1 MRVISGKY
9 KRRNL
14 KAVPGNN
21 TRPTTDKNKENM
33 FNLIGPYF
41 DGGNVLDL
49 FAGSG
54 GLGIEALSRG
64 MDCLYAVD
72 QNYQAFM
79 TVREN
84 LESLNIQKSEA
95 QVYKMSCFKAL
106 EKFIEEKITFDLVL
120 LDPPYGKGFV
130 PKVLHI
136 MIENHLLNDG
146 AIVVA
151 EEINEVNL
159 DDAYGRL
166 EKYKEVNYGLT
177 TLHIYRMEE
186 EA

>member
-33 FNLIGPYF
+33 FNIIGPYF
-41 DGGNVLDL
+41 EGGNVLDL

-64 MDCLYAVD
+64 MDHLYAVD
-72 QNYQAFM
+72 QNYQAFL
-79 TVREN
+79 TVKEN

-95 QVYKMSCFKAL
+95 QVFKMSCFKAL
-106 EKFIEEKITFDLVL
+106 EKFVEDKIIFDLVL

-130 PKVLHI
+130 PKVIHML
-136 MIENHLLNDG
+136 IENNLLNKE
-146 AIVVA
+146 AVLVA
-151 EEINEVNL
+151 EEVNDVIL
-159 DDAYGRL
+159 DESYGSL
-166 EKYKEVNYGLT
+166 VKYKEVNYGLT
-177 TLHIYRMEE
+177 TLHIYHMEE